1 MDMQLAT
8 NLDSVDVGALL
19 DAAVREVFQT
29 MLGLES
35 MLSWAS
41 PEQPVNGVHPFAD
54 GQLENNYSNDTVV
67 VGTVGFIGEINGLI
81 YLYCDLQFASDITRR
96 LLQIDLNDLGDEA
109 EGAVNDAVGE
119 ITNMVVGGFK
129 NKLCD
134 RGYPCR
140 LTIPSILRGSHLS
153 IEPVGFAHRR
163 IYKFSI
169 GGHLLTTDV
178 VLKVGD

>member
-1 MDMQLAT
+1 MQLAT
-8 NLDSVDVGALL
+8 NLDSVDVGSLL
-19 DAAVREVFQT
+19 DAAVREVFNT

-35 MLSWAS
+35 ALSWSS
-41 PEQPVNGVHPFAD
+41 PEESVNGANPFAGGHHESSLGD
-54 GQLENNYSNDTVV
+54 SSVV

-81 YLYCDLQFASDITRR
+81 YLYCDLQFANDITHR
-96 LLQIDLNDLGDEA
+96 LLQIDLSDLGDEA

-134 RGYPCR
+134 RGFPCR

-178 VLKVGD
+178 VLKIGD